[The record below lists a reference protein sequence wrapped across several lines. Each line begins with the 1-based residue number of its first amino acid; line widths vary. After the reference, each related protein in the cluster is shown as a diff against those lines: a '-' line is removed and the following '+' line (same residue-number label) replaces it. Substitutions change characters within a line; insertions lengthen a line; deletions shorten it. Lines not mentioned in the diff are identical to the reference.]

1 MPAMASQHL
10 ASIPHNSDTDTV
22 SVSSELDSSNR
33 QTLPPAN
40 HHSYHHA
47 ASDELDDDL
56 DSLVDDQFHH
66 RFPDYHEQH
75 HHHASSS
82 RSRSHT
88 QTLHD
93 ARYSTNGSVYSVSA
107 SRPPSYRRSRFKST
121 ESNASAATSLYSS
134 RSSHPPRTTS
144 LSQSSSSVPPLFA
157 NTPRA
162 SATPIKRKPLS
173 VTASSLATAFQR
185 SSVASS
191 TAASTAAS
199 TSFAAPVVPPLPH
212 APLHTTA
219 TATTTTPVAATAD
232 DHHRDDRGHNFVNP
246 HESSR
251 DSSRP
256 RTAAESYIVDL
267 PEPNTRFARPPS
279 VDSPTLYHF
288 AHATPVDQLPAF
300 QSLED
305 PLPHAGPQSSTSDS
319 RKSIPRDDS
328 LPSQSVAASDA
339 ASADDD
345 LSDVLSIYEDVASQ
359 STPDASSPAT
369 HANPLTRHDSY
380 DGADQ
385 KRHDSVTTD
394 SSTLMFAPKPTPPH
408 LRLETVDTSPSH
420 DPDHDASHPDSPTP
434 APKLDKPLPKSPG
447 GQISPFSTLFS
458 WGNGT
463 NNQHGADF
471 SPIPSPETP
480 TRRGGLLD
488 DPSRPPPP
496 SSLPRDLKT
505 NAAVANPLGYCE
517 TQLSTPPPLAASSY
531 IHLEEMEDELKAISS
546 ELAASIRREIDLEDL
561 VDRLQEQANNAQ
573 TGGKRTSDYFSD
585 SGYSSAKLSDY
596 EQSREEIE
604 KIQRRS
610 EQEKASIRLELT
622 NKLQDE
628 RQKIKSLD
636 QQVKE
641 LAERASR
648 IDLAEMN
655 NMDVNGRL
663 QELENTCEDLRRK
676 LSEERSSK
684 TNFED
689 LLTAL
694 KGELSS
700 ACSERDNLRDEIV
713 PQLRARV
720 EGLEAEAASYA
731 SLTYEST
738 KMQHQ
743 LQSLQKENSSLRDS
757 AAGIEDIASRGGL
770 ARSDSFFRNQ
780 RPPVSRTDSN
790 ANSKNAPAESREA
803 LAERLKDVEAQRDA
817 LHSALKNLLER
828 QEFQNRENQKKIKIL
843 EIERKRLLSDSPQK
857 AGFEKD
863 ISNLRTEVNVLRRR
877 AEEAMEQ
884 KWQVEKGLGG
894 LKMDL
899 DRAEEEVTALR
910 SMLKEK
916 DILTAGNPTSPGGP
930 VVTSEELEKAYKAL
944 QAQYNESL
952 ERIKK
957 LENGLPGDEKTKQ
970 ALQRLESSLNA
981 ALSERDLARGDAS
994 GLQSQYDKLA
1004 SSSAQNMDSERALAD
1019 ELGESVV
1026 RVEQLASQVR
1036 SQLATNS
1043 ELRQRLNDAVARSES
1058 DRKTNSDRI
1067 ASLQQRLHGLEEE
1080 LVTAQT
1086 LSDERVAQHE
1096 EEVTKLKDAHN
1107 EQLRRVHEGGS
1118 VGIVGP
1124 RKGSLLN
1131 PANSMFNRAASAL
1144 PPKNLE
1150 EEVEIQK
1157 LRARVAELEKALA
1170 DADNEMQEVV
1180 NKMSTAQIE
1189 VMNLQEEREAAV
1201 RETRRLQGMLKQE
1214 QTSPFAGRLRALAVG
1229 A

>member
-1 MPAMASQHL
+1 MAAMASPYKV
-10 ASIPHNSDTDTV
+10 SIPHNSDTDTV
-22 SVSSELDSSNR
+22 SVSSDLDTTHHQ
-33 QTLPPAN
+33 QTLSSPLSSAT
-40 HHSYHHA
+40 A
-47 ASDELDDDL
+47 ASILLDEEL
-56 DSLVDDQFHH
+56 DSLVDDRFHH
-66 RFPDYHEQH
+66 HCPDSDYPDNH
-75 HHHASSS
+75 
-82 RSRSHT
+82 RSQPSHS
-88 QTLHD
+88 QSHHD
-93 ARYSTNGSVYSVSA
+93 ARYSITGSSA
-107 SRPPSYRRSRFKST
+107 SGTPSYRRSRFKSI
-121 ESNASAATSLYSS
+121 ESTASAATSLYSS
-134 RSSHPPRTTS
+134 HSSHPPRTSS
-144 LSQSSSSVPPLFA
+144 LSHPSSSVPPLFA
-157 NTPRA
+157 STARA
-162 SATPIKRKPLS
+162 SASPIRRKPLS
-173 VTASSLATAFQR
+173 ATASSIATAFQR
-185 SSVASS
+185 SSTASS
-191 TAASTAAS
+191 TAPSSVVT
-199 TSFAAPVVPPLPH
+199 PVVPPLPH
-212 APLHTTA
+212 GAVNAVATNTSPVTAHSVQSRNSSQQTTRPP
-219 TATTTTPVAATAD
+219 TTL
-232 DHHRDDRGHNFVNP
+232 
-246 HESSR
+246 S
-251 DSSRP
+251 
-256 RTAAESYIVDL
+256 SYIVGL

-288 AHATPVDQLPAF
+288 PPATSIGQLPTF

-305 PLPHAGPQSSTSDS
+305 TSQHQDSQPSTLESSRSST
-319 RKSIPRDDS
+319 PQAEA
-328 LPSQSVAASDA
+328 QSVATC
-339 ASADDD
+339 ADDD
-345 LSDVLSIYEDVASQ
+345 LSDVLSIYGSPASE

-369 HANPLTRHDSY
+369 HANPPLRSHDSY
-380 DGADQ
+380 DGVDR
-385 KRHDSVTTD
+385 KRSDSTTTD

-408 LRLETVDTSPSH
+408 LRLETVDKSSPVESDH
-420 DPDHDASHPDSPTP
+420 NTNHDASHSESPALP
-434 APKLDKPLPKSPG
+434 LKLDKPLPKSPG
-447 GQISPFSTLFS
+447 GQTSPFSALFS
-458 WGNGT
+458 WGNST
-463 NNQHGADF
+463 NNAAGADY

-488 DPSRPPPP
+488 DSTRPPP
-496 SSLPRDLKT
+496 SITLSRDPKS

-517 TQLSTPPPLAASSY
+517 TQLSTPPPLVASSY
-531 IHLEEMEDELKAISS
+531 IQLEEMEDELKAISS

-561 VDRLQEQANNAQ
+561 VDRLQDQANNAQ
-573 TGGKRTSDYFSD
+573 AGGKRTSDYFSD
-585 SGYSSAKLSDY
+585 SGYSSAKLSDFD
-596 EQSREEIE
+596 QSRDEIE

-628 RQKIKSLD
+628 RQKIKLLD
-636 QQVKE
+636 HQVKE
-641 LAERASR
+641 LAERASH
-648 IDLAEMN
+648 IDLAEIN
-655 NMDVNGRL
+655 NMDANGRL
-663 QELENTCEDLRRK
+663 KDLESTCEDLRRK
-676 LSEERSSK
+676 LVEERFSK

-700 ACSERDNLRDEIV
+700 ACSERDNLRDEVV
-713 PQLRARV
+713 PQLRSRV

-757 AAGIEDIASRGGL
+757 AAGVEEIASRGGL
-770 ARSDSFFRNQ
+770 ARSDSLFRNQ
-780 RPPVSRTDSN
+780 KQPISRSDSV
-790 ANSKNAPAESREA
+790 ANKHAPAESREA

-843 EIERKRLLSDSPQK
+843 ETERQRLLSESPQK

-863 ISNLRTEVNVLRRR
+863 IFNLRTEVNVLRRR

-899 DRAEEEVTALR
+899 DRAEEEVTSLR

-916 DILTAGNPTSPGGP
+916 DILTARTPGSSADAS
-930 VVTSEELEKAYKAL
+930 VTSEELENAYKAL

-957 LENGLPGDEKTKQ
+957 LENGLPRDEKTMQ

-981 ALSERDLARGDAS
+981 ALSERDIARGDAS
-994 GLQSQYDKLA
+994 GLRSQYDQLA
-1004 SSSAQNMDSERALAD
+1004 SFSAKNMDSERALSD
-1019 ELGESVV
+1019 ELSESVA

-1036 SQLATNS
+1036 SQIATNS
-1043 ELRQRLNDAVARSES
+1043 ELRQRLNDAVTRSEA

-1067 ASLQQRLHGLEEE
+1067 AGLQERLHNLEEQ
-1080 LVTAQT
+1080 LVTAQAS
-1086 LSDERVAQHE
+1086 SDERVAHHE
-1096 EEVTKLKDAHN
+1096 EEVMKLKDAHN
-1107 EQLRRVHEGGS
+1107 EQLRRLQEGGG

-1131 PANSMFNRAASAL
+1131 PGNSLFNRAASAL

-1150 EEVEIQK
+1150 EEVEIKK

-1170 DADNEMQEVV
+1170 EADTEMQEVI

-1201 RETRRLQGMLKQE
+1201 RETRRLEGMLKQE
-1214 QTSPFAGRLRALAVG
+1214 QSSPFAGRLKSLAVG
-1229 A
+1229 V

>member
-1 MPAMASQHL
+1 M
-10 ASIPHNSDTDTV
+10 
-22 SVSSELDSSNR
+22 
-33 QTLPPAN
+33 
-40 HHSYHHA
+40 
-47 ASDELDDDL
+47 
-56 DSLVDDQFHH
+56 
-66 RFPDYHEQH
+66 
-75 HHHASSS
+75 
-82 RSRSHT
+82 
-88 QTLHD
+88 
-93 ARYSTNGSVYSVSA
+93 
-107 SRPPSYRRSRFKST
+107 
-121 ESNASAATSLYSS
+121 
-134 RSSHPPRTTS
+134 
-144 LSQSSSSVPPLFA
+144 
-157 NTPRA
+157 
-162 SATPIKRKPLS
+162 
-173 VTASSLATAFQR
+173 
-185 SSVASS
+185 
-191 TAASTAAS
+191 
-199 TSFAAPVVPPLPH
+199 
-212 APLHTTA
+212 
-219 TATTTTPVAATAD
+219 
-232 DHHRDDRGHNFVNP
+232 
-246 HESSR
+246 
-251 DSSRP
+251 
-256 RTAAESYIVDL
+256 
-267 PEPNTRFARPPS
+267 
-279 VDSPTLYHF
+279 
-288 AHATPVDQLPAF
+288 
-300 QSLED
+300 ED
-305 PLPHAGPQSSTSDS
+305 PNQHADRQSSTSES
-319 RKSIPRDDS
+319 RSSIPQDDP
-328 LPSQSVAASDA
+328 LPTHFVA

-345 LSDVLSIYEDVASQ
+345 FSDVLSIYEDVASE

-380 DGADQ
+380 EGGVQ
-385 KRHDSVTTD
+385 KRHDSTTTD

-408 LRLETVDTSPSH
+408 LRLQTVDTSPPH
-420 DPDHDASHPDSPTP
+420 DHDHDQDLDLDASHPDSPTP

-447 GQISPFSTLFS
+447 GQTSPFSTLFS

-463 NNQHGADF
+463 NNKAGADF

-488 DPSRPPPP
+488 DPSHPPP
-496 SSLPRDLKT
+496 SNLLPRDPKT
-505 NAAVANPLGYCE
+505 NAVVVNPLGYCE

-561 VDRLQEQANNAQ
+561 VDRLQDQANNAQ
-573 TGGKRTSDYFSD
+573 AGGKRTSDYFSD

-596 EQSREEIE
+596 DQSREEIE

-648 IDLAEMN
+648 IDLAEIN
-655 NMDVNGRL
+655 NMDANGRL
-663 QELENTCEDLRRK
+663 KELENTCEDLRRK
-676 LSEERSSK
+676 LAEERTS
-684 TNFED
+684 TANFED
-689 LLTAL
+689 LLSAL

-700 ACSERDNLRDEIV
+700 ACSERDNLRDEVV

-780 RPPVSRTDSN
+780 RQPVSRNDS
-790 ANSKNAPAESREA
+790 AAASKNAPAESREA

-828 QEFQNRENQKKIKIL
+828 QEHQNRENSKKIKIL
-843 EIERKRLLSDSPQK
+843 EIERKRILADSPQK

-877 AEEAMEQ
+877 AEDAMEQ

-899 DRAEEEVTALR
+899 DRAEEEVIALR
-910 SMLKEK
+910 SLLKEK
-916 DILTAGNPTSPGGP
+916 DILTAGNSGSPGGP
-930 VVTSEELEKAYKAL
+930 SVTSAELETAYKAL
-944 QAQYNESL
+944 QTQYNESL

-957 LENGLPGDEKTKQ
+957 LEHGLPGDEKTKQ

-981 ALSERDLARGDAS
+981 ALSERDIARGDAS

-1004 SSSAQNMDSERALAD
+1004 STSTQNMDSERALAD

-1043 ELRQRLNDAVARSES
+1043 ELRQRLTDAVTRSDL

-1067 ASLQQRLHGLEEE
+1067 AGLQERLHGLEEQ

-1086 LSDERVAQHE
+1086 SSDERVAQHE
-1096 EEVTKLKDAHN
+1096 EEVSKLKDAHN
-1107 EQLRRVHEGGS
+1107 EQLRRLHEGGS

-1131 PANSMFNRAASAL
+1131 PANSMFNRAANAL

-1157 LRARVAELEKALA
+1157 LRARVTELEKALA

>member
-1 MPAMASQHL
+1 M
-10 ASIPHNSDTDTV
+10 NVKRD
-22 SVSSELDSSNR
+22 R
-33 QTLPPAN
+33 
-40 HHSYHHA
+40 
-47 ASDELDDDL
+47 
-56 DSLVDDQFHH
+56 
-66 RFPDYHEQH
+66 
-75 HHHASSS
+75 
-82 RSRSHT
+82 
-88 QTLHD
+88 LHD
-93 ARYSTNGSVYSVSA
+93 EGGNGEGKGA
-107 SRPPSYRRSRFKST
+107 SG
-121 ESNASAATSLYSS
+121 
-134 RSSHPPRTTS
+134 SHEVTT
-144 LSQSSSSVPPLFA
+144 V
-157 NTPRA
+157 
-162 SATPIKRKPLS
+162 K
-173 VTASSLATAFQR
+173 
-185 SSVASS
+185 
-191 TAASTAAS
+191 
-199 TSFAAPVVPPLPH
+199 
-212 APLHTTA
+212 
-219 TATTTTPVAATAD
+219 
-232 DHHRDDRGHNFVNP
+232 
-246 HESSR
+246 
-251 DSSRP
+251 
-256 RTAAESYIVDL
+256 
-267 PEPNTRFARPPS
+267 PEPEPEPDTRFARSPS

-288 AHATPVDQLPAF
+288 APATPLDHLPAF

-305 PLPHAGPQSSTSDS
+305 PSLYADPQPSAPRS
-319 RKSIPRDDS
+319 RSSIPLPQDDP
-328 LPSQSVAASDA
+328 LPAHPVA

-345 LSDVLSIYEDVASQ
+345 LSDVLSIYEDVASE

-380 DGADQ
+380 DGADP

-408 LRLETVDTSPSH
+408 LRLETVDTEPAH
-420 DPDHDASHPDSPTP
+420 DDPDLDASHPDSPTP
-434 APKLDKPLPKSPG
+434 APKLNKPLPKSPG
-447 GQISPFSTLFS
+447 GQISPFSTFFG

-463 NNQHGADF
+463 NNPNGADF

-488 DPSRPPPP
+488 DPARPPPP
-496 SSLPRDLKT
+496 NSLPRDPKT

-561 VDRLQEQANNAQ
+561 VDRLQDQANNAQ
-573 TGGKRTSDYFSD
+573 AGGKRTSDYFSD

-596 EQSREEIE
+596 DQSREEIE

-655 NMDVNGRL
+655 NMDANGRL
-663 QELENTCEDLRRK
+663 KDLENTCESLKRK
-676 LSEERSSK
+676 LAEERSSK

-700 ACSERDNLRDEIV
+700 ACSERDNLRDEVV

-780 RPPVSRTDSN
+780 RPAVSRNDSS

-877 AEEAMEQ
+877 AEDAMEQ

-899 DRAEEEVTALR
+899 DRAEEERHLGG
-910 SMLKEK
+910 
-916 DILTAGNPTSPGGP
+916 AG
-930 VVTSEELEKAYKAL
+930 K
-944 QAQYNESL
+944 
-952 ERIKK
+952 
-957 LENGLPGDEKTKQ
+957 
-970 ALQRLESSLNA
+970 
-981 ALSERDLARGDAS
+981 
-994 GLQSQYDKLA
+994 GLQG
-1004 SSSAQNMDSERALAD
+1004 SADSVQRVSRAHQEARERP
-1019 ELGESVV
+1019 S
-1026 RVEQLASQVR
+1026 
-1036 SQLATNS
+1036 
-1043 ELRQRLNDAVARSES
+1043 
-1058 DRKTNSDRI
+1058 
-1067 ASLQQRLHGLEEE
+1067 
-1080 LVTAQT
+1080 
-1086 LSDERVAQHE
+1086 
-1096 EEVTKLKDAHN
+1096 
-1107 EQLRRVHEGGS
+1107 RR
-1118 VGIVGP
+1118 
-1124 RKGSLLN
+1124 
-1131 PANSMFNRAASAL
+1131 
-1144 PPKNLE
+1144 
-1150 EEVEIQK
+1150 
-1157 LRARVAELEKALA
+1157 
-1170 DADNEMQEVV
+1170 
-1180 NKMSTAQIE
+1180 
-1189 VMNLQEEREAAV
+1189 
-1201 RETRRLQGMLKQE
+1201 
-1214 QTSPFAGRLRALAVG
+1214 
-1229 A
+1229 

>member
-1 MPAMASQHL
+1 MAAMASPYKV
-10 ASIPHNSDTDTV
+10 SIPHNSDTDTV
-22 SVSSELDSSNR
+22 SVSSDLDTTHHQ
-33 QTLPPAN
+33 QTLSSPLSSATT
-40 HHSYHHA
+40 
-47 ASDELDDDL
+47 ASILLDDEL
-56 DSLVDDQFHH
+56 DSLVDDRFHH
-66 RFPDYHEQH
+66 HFPDSDYPDNH
-75 HHHASSS
+75 HNQPSQSQS
-82 RSRSHT
+82 QSQSH
-88 QTLHD
+88 HD
-93 ARYSTNGSVYSVSA
+93 ARYPTTGSSA
-107 SRPPSYRRSRFKST
+107 SRSPSYRRSRFKSI

-134 RSSHPPRTTS
+134 HSSHPPRTSS
-144 LSQSSSSVPPLFA
+144 LSHSSSSVAPLFA
-157 NTPRA
+157 STARA
-162 SATPIKRKPLS
+162 SASPIKRKPLS
-173 VTASSLATAFQR
+173 ATASSIATAFQR
-185 SSVASS
+185 SSTASS
-191 TAASTAAS
+191 TAASSVVT
-199 TSFAAPVVPPLPH
+199 PVVPPLPH
-212 APLHTTA
+212 GAANAVA
-219 TATTTTPVAATAD
+219 TNTPVTA
-232 DHHRDDRGHNFVNP
+232 HSVPSRN
-246 HESSR
+246 SSQQTT
-251 DSSRP
+251 RP
-256 RTAAESYIVDL
+256 LTTVSSYIVGL

-288 AHATPVDQLPAF
+288 PPTTSIGQLPLF

-305 PLPHAGPQSSTSDS
+305 TSQHRVSQPATLSSRSST
-319 RKSIPRDDS
+319 PQAEA
-328 LPSQSVAASDA
+328 QSVATC
-339 ASADDD
+339 ADDD
-345 LSDVLSIYEDVASQ
+345 LSDVLSIYGSPASD
-359 STPDASSPAT
+359 STPDAASPAT
-369 HANPLTRHDSY
+369 HANPLRRHDSY
-380 DGADQ
+380 DSVDR
-385 KRHDSVTTD
+385 KRSDSASTD
-394 SSTLMFAPKPTPPH
+394 SPTLMFAPKPTPPH
-408 LRLETVDTSPSH
+408 LRLETVDKSSPAESDH
-420 DPDHDASHPDSPTP
+420 NTNHDASHSESPALP
-434 APKLDKPLPKSPG
+434 PKLDKPLPKSPG
-447 GQISPFSTLFS
+447 GQTSPFSALFS
-458 WGNGT
+458 WGNST
-463 NNQHGADF
+463 NNAAAVDY

-480 TRRGGLLD
+480 TRRAGLLD
-488 DPSRPPPP
+488 DSTRPPP
-496 SSLPRDLKT
+496 SITLSRDPKS

-517 TQLSTPPPLAASSY
+517 TQLSTPPPLVASSY

-573 TGGKRTSDYFSD
+573 AGGKRTSDYFSD
-585 SGYSSAKLSDY
+585 SGYSSAKLSDFD
-596 EQSREEIE
+596 QSRDEIE

-636 QQVKE
+636 HQVKE

-648 IDLAEMN
+648 IDLAEIN
-655 NMDVNGRL
+655 NMDANGRL
-663 QELENTCEDLRRK
+663 KELESTCEDLRRK
-676 LSEERSSK
+676 LVEERFSK
-684 TNFED
+684 SNLED

-700 ACSERDNLRDEIV
+700 ACSERDNLRDEVV
-713 PQLRARV
+713 PQLRSRV

-757 AAGIEDIASRGGL
+757 AAGVEEITSRGGL
-770 ARSDSFFRNQ
+770 ARSESLFRSQKQPISRSDS
-780 RPPVSRTDSN
+780 V
-790 ANSKNAPAESREA
+790 ANKHAPAESREA

-843 EIERKRLLSDSPQK
+843 ESERQRLLSESPQK

-863 ISNLRTEVNVLRRR
+863 IFNLRTEVNVLRRR

-899 DRAEEEVTALR
+899 DRAEEEVTSLR

-916 DILTAGNPTSPGGP
+916 DILTARTPSSSADAS
-930 VVTSEELEKAYKAL
+930 VTSEELENAYKAL

-957 LENGLPGDEKTKQ
+957 LENGLPGDEKTMQ

-981 ALSERDLARGDAS
+981 ALSERDIARGDAN
-994 GLQSQYDKLA
+994 GLRSQYDQLA
-1004 SSSAQNMDSERALAD
+1004 SFSAKNIDSERALSD
-1019 ELGESVV
+1019 ELSESVA

-1036 SQLATNS
+1036 SQIATNS
-1043 ELRQRLNDAVARSES
+1043 ELRQRLNDAVTRSEA

-1067 ASLQQRLHGLEEE
+1067 AGLQERLHILEEQ
-1080 LVTAQT
+1080 LVTAQAS
-1086 LSDERVAQHE
+1086 SDERVAHHE
-1096 EEVTKLKDAHN
+1096 EEVIKLKDAHN
-1107 EQLRRVHEGGS
+1107 EQLRRLQEGGG

-1131 PANSMFNRAASAL
+1131 PANSLFNRAASAL

-1170 DADNEMQEVV
+1170 EADTEMQEVI
-1180 NKMSTAQIE
+1180 NKMSLAQIE

-1201 RETRRLQGMLKQE
+1201 RETRRLEGMLKQE
-1214 QTSPFAGRLRALAVG
+1214 QSSPFAGRLKSLAVG

>member
-1 MPAMASQHL
+1 ML
-10 ASIPHNSDTDTV
+10 TGIV
-22 SVSSELDSSNR
+22 
-33 QTLPPAN
+33 
-40 HHSYHHA
+40 
-47 ASDELDDDL
+47 
-56 DSLVDDQFHH
+56 
-66 RFPDYHEQH
+66 
-75 HHHASSS
+75 
-82 RSRSHT
+82 
-88 QTLHD
+88 
-93 ARYSTNGSVYSVSA
+93 
-107 SRPPSYRRSRFKST
+107 PSYRRS
-121 ESNASAATSLYSS
+121 
-134 RSSHPPRTTS
+134 
-144 LSQSSSSVPPLFA
+144 
-157 NTPRA
+157 
-162 SATPIKRKPLS
+162 
-173 VTASSLATAFQR
+173 
-185 SSVASS
+185 
-191 TAASTAAS
+191 
-199 TSFAAPVVPPLPH
+199 
-212 APLHTTA
+212 
-219 TATTTTPVAATAD
+219 
-232 DHHRDDRGHNFVNP
+232 
-246 HESSR
+246 
-251 DSSRP
+251 
-256 RTAAESYIVDL
+256 
-267 PEPNTRFARPPS
+267 
-279 VDSPTLYHF
+279 
-288 AHATPVDQLPAF
+288 
-300 QSLED
+300 LED
-305 PLPHAGPQSSTSDS
+305 HSQNAGRQSSTSES
-319 RKSIPRDDS
+319 RSIPQEEALS
-328 LPSQSVAASDA
+328 THSVAAST
-339 ASADDD
+339 DDD
-345 LSDVLSIYEDVASQ
+345 FSDVLSIYEGVASE

-369 HANPLTRHDSY
+369 HTNPLTRHDSY
-380 DGADQ
+380 NDLDR
-385 KRHDSVTTD
+385 KRSDSAATD

-408 LRLETVDTSPSH
+408 LRLETVDRSPPA
-420 DPDHDASHPDSPTP
+420 DPDHNPDHEASHPDSPSP
-434 APKLDKPLPKSPG
+434 APKLNKPLPKSPG
-447 GQISPFSTLFS
+447 GQISPFSGLFN
-458 WGNGT
+458 WGNGI
-463 NNQHGADF
+463 NNAAGADY

-480 TRRGGLLD
+480 TRRGLLD
-488 DPSRPPPP
+488 DPARQPPP
-496 SSLPRDLKT
+496 SSLPRDPKT

-531 IHLEEMEDELKAISS
+531 THLEEMEDELKAISS

-561 VDRLQEQANNAQ
+561 VDRLQDQANNAQ
-573 TGGKRTSDYFSD
+573 VAGKRTSDYFSD

-596 EQSREEIE
+596 DQSREEIE

-610 EQEKASIRLELT
+610 EQEKASVRLELT

-648 IDLAEMN
+648 IDLAEIN
-655 NMDVNGRL
+655 NMDASGRMK
-663 QELENTCEDLRRK
+663 ELENTCEDLRRK
-676 LSEERSSK
+676 LGEERSSR

-757 AAGIEDIASRGGL
+757 AAGLEDIASRGGL

-780 RPPVSRTDSN
+780 RQPVSRSDSV
-790 ANSKNAPAESREA
+790 ANKNAPAESREA

-817 LHSALKNLLER
+817 LHNALKNLLER

-843 EIERKRLLSDSPQK
+843 ESERQRLLSESPQK

-899 DRAEEEVTALR
+899 DRAEEEVTSLR
-910 SMLKEK
+910 SMLKEQ
-916 DILTAGNPTSPGGP
+916 DILTARTTSSSAGA
-930 VVTSEELEKAYKAL
+930 VVTSEELENAYKAL
-944 QAQYNESL
+944 QTQYNESL

-957 LENGLPGDEKTKQ
+957 LENGLAGDEKTKQ

-981 ALSERDLARGDAS
+981 ALSERDIARGDAS
-994 GLQSQYDKLA
+994 GLQSQYEQLA
-1004 SSSAQNMDSERALAD
+1004 TSSAQNIDSERALAD
-1019 ELGESVV
+1019 ELVESVI

-1036 SQLATNS
+1036 TQLATNF
-1043 ELRQRLNDAVARSES
+1043 ELRQRLSDAVTRSEE
-1058 DRKTNSDRI
+1058 DRKVNSDRI
-1067 ASLQQRLHGLEEE
+1067 AGLQERLHALEDQ

-1086 LSDERVAQHE
+1086 SSDERVAHHE
-1096 EEVTKLKDAHN
+1096 EEVNKLRDAHN
-1107 EQLRRVHEGGS
+1107 EQLRRLHEGGS

-1131 PANSMFNRAASAL
+1131 PANSMFNRAANAL

-1157 LRARVAELEKALA
+1157 LRARVTELEKALA
-1170 DADNEMQEVV
+1170 DADTEMQEVI

-1189 VMNLQEEREAAV
+1189 VMNLQEERETAV
-1201 RETRRLQGMLKQE
+1201 RETRRLQGMLQQE

>member
-1 MPAMASQHL
+1 MATMASQYRP
-10 ASIPHNSDTDTV
+10 SIPHHSDPDTI
-22 SVSSELDSSNR
+22 SVSSELDTTHPTHHHQHTSS
-33 QTLPPAN
+33 TPSPAVTAVT
-40 HHSYHHA
+40 A
-47 ASDELDDDL
+47 AAPAAPAAAPAAPASVTASASTSSIELDDELDSFLDD
-56 DSLVDDQFHH
+56 HH
-66 RFPDYHEQH
+66 RFPDYHDH
-75 HHHASSS
+75 PHHA
-82 RSRSHT
+82 
-88 QTLHD
+88 
-93 ARYSTNGSVYSVSA
+93 ARYSVTDSPVVSGT
-107 SRPPSYRRSRFKST
+107 PSQPRRSRFDT
-121 ESNASAATSLYSS
+121 LESNASTTTSIYSS
-134 RSSHPPRTTS
+134 RSSHPPRTSS
-144 LSQSSSSVPPLFA
+144 LSHSSPSVPPLFA
-157 NTPRA
+157 STARTSA
-162 SATPIKRKPLS
+162 SPIKRKPLS
-173 VTASSLATAFQR
+173 ASASSLATAFQR
-185 SSVASS
+185 SSTASS
-191 TAASTAAS
+191 TVAGSVVNT
-199 TSFAAPVVPPLPH
+199 PDVPPLPH
-212 APLHTTA
+212 AASGATTA
-219 TATTTTPVAATAD
+219 AVTPAPVTAHSLQSLDVSQEATRPPTA
-232 DHHRDDRGHNFVNP
+232 V
-246 HESSR
+246 SSH
-251 DSSRP
+251 S
-256 RTAAESYIVDL
+256 AGL
-267 PEPNTRFARPPS
+267 PEPDTRFARPPS
-279 VDSPTLYHF
+279 VDSPTLYNF
-288 AHATPVDQLPAF
+288 PPTTSIERLPAAF
-300 QSLED
+300 
-305 PLPHAGPQSSTSDS
+305 HA
-319 RKSIPRDDS
+319 I
-328 LPSQSVAASDA
+328 SQSQDALSTRSIQEIEQDAS
-339 ASADDD
+339 SAHSVQEVEQDDF
-345 LSDVLSIYEDVASQ
+345 SDVLSIYQGATSAP
-359 STPDASSPAT
+359 TPDASTPAT

-380 DGADQ
+380 
-385 KRHDSVTTD
+385 HSVVGKSSVSTRTD

-408 LRLETVDTSPSH
+408 LNLDTADKSPPDVSDH
-420 DPDHDASHPDSPTP
+420 SPDHTRSHSDSPTS
-434 APKLDKPLPKSPG
+434 APKLNKPLPKSPG
-447 GQISPFSTLFS
+447 GQVSPFSALFS
-458 WGNGT
+458 WGNGS
-463 NNQHGADF
+463 NIQSGADF

-488 DPSRPPPP
+488 DPARPPP
-496 SSLPRDLKT
+496 STSLPRDQKT
-505 NAAVANPLGYCE
+505 NAVVANPLGYCE

-531 IHLEEMEDELKAISS
+531 IQLEEMEDELKAISS

-561 VDRLQEQANNAQ
+561 VDRLQEQTNNAQ
-573 TGGKRTSDYFSD
+573 AAGKRTSDYFSD

-596 EQSREEIE
+596 DQSREEIE

-628 RQKIKSLD
+628 RQKIKTLD

-655 NMDVNGRL
+655 NMDANGRL
-663 QELENTCEDLRRK
+663 KELENTCEQLRRK
-676 LSEERSSK
+676 LVEERSSK
-684 TNFED
+684 TNIED

-700 ACSERDNLRDEIV
+700 ACSERDNLRDEVV

-757 AAGIEDIASRGGL
+757 AAGLEDIASRGGL
-770 ARSDSFFRNQ
+770 SRSDSFFRNQ
-780 RPPVSRTDSN
+780 KPPVSRSDSV
-790 ANSKNAPAESREA
+790 ANKSAPAESREA

-843 EIERKRLLSDSPQK
+843 ETERQRLLSDSPHK

-863 ISNLRTEVNVLRRR
+863 ISILRAEVNVLRRR

-899 DRAEEEVTALR
+899 DRAEEEVASLR

-916 DILTAGNPTSPGGP
+916 DILTARTASSSAGAT
-930 VVTSEELEKAYKAL
+930 VTSEELEDAYKAL
-944 QAQYNESL
+944 QAEYNESL

-981 ALSERDLARGDAS
+981 ALSERDVARGDAS
-994 GLQSQYDKLA
+994 GLQSQYDELA
-1004 SSSAQNMDSERALAD
+1004 SSTAKSMDSERALAD
-1019 ELGESVV
+1019 ELGESAV

-1036 SQLATNS
+1036 AQLATNF
-1043 ELRQRLNDAVARSES
+1043 ELRQRLSDAVARSEA
-1058 DRKTNSDRI
+1058 DRKSNSDRI
-1067 ASLQQRLHGLEEE
+1067 AGLQERLHSLEDQ

-1086 LSDERVAQHE
+1086 SSDERVAHHE
-1096 EEVTKLKDAHN
+1096 EEVSKLKDAHN
-1107 EQLRRVHEGGS
+1107 EQLRRLQEGGG
-1118 VGIVGP
+1118 VGITGP
-1124 RKGSLLN
+1124 RKGSLLSPVN
-1131 PANSMFNRAASAL
+1131 TMFNRAANAL

-1150 EEVEIQK
+1150 EAVEIQK

-1170 DADNEMQEVV
+1170 DADTEMQEVI

-1214 QTSPFAGRLRALAVG
+1214 QVSPFADRLRALGVSA
-1229 A
+1229 

>member
-1 MPAMASQHL
+1 MAAMASQHP

-22 SVSSELDSSNR
+22 SVSSELDTTYRQHTLSS
-33 QTLPPAN
+33 LPPPRAPAAAAA
-40 HHSYHHA
+40 A
-47 ASDELDDDL
+47 ASIQLDDEL

-66 RFPDYHEQH
+66 RFPDYHD
-75 HHHASSS
+75 HASHS
-82 RSRSHT
+82 
-88 QTLHD
+88 QTHHD
-93 ARYSTNGSVYSVSA
+93 ARYSTNA
-107 SRPPSYRRSRFKST
+107 SSLSGTPDNRRSRFKSI

-134 RSSHPPRTTS
+134 RSSHPPRTSS

-157 NTPRA
+157 STARA
-162 SATPIKRKPLS
+162 SASPIKRKPLS
-173 VTASSLATAFQR
+173 TTASSLATAFQR
-185 SSVASS
+185 SSTASS
-191 TAASTAAS
+191 TAASSVAT
-199 TSFAAPVVPPLPH
+199 PVVPPLPH
-212 APLHTTA
+212 GAANATA
-219 TATTTTPVAATAD
+219 TATTTPVTA
-232 DHHRDDRGHNFVNP
+232 HSL
-246 HESSR
+246 ESH
-251 DSSRP
+251 DSSQETTRP
-256 RTAAESYIVDL
+256 PTAVSSNLIDL
-267 PEPNTRFARPPS
+267 PEPDTRFARPHS

-288 AHATPVDQLPAF
+288 PPATSIERLPAF
-300 QSLED
+300 QPLED
-305 PLPHAGPQSSTSDS
+305 HSQHAGRQSSTSES
-319 RKSIPRDDS
+319 RSIPQEEA
-328 LPSQSVAASDA
+328 LPAHSVAAST
-339 ASADDD
+339 DDD
-345 LSDVLSIYEDVASQ
+345 LSDVLSIYEGVASE

-369 HANPLTRHDSY
+369 HTNPLTRHDSY
-380 DGADQ
+380 NNLDR
-385 KRHDSVTTD
+385 KRSDSATTD

-408 LRLETVDTSPSH
+408 LRLETVDRSPSVDSNH
-420 DPDHDASHPDSPTP
+420 NSDHEPSHPDSPSP
-434 APKLDKPLPKSPG
+434 APKLNKPLPKSPG
-447 GQISPFSTLFS
+447 GQISPFSGLFN

-463 NNQHGADF
+463 NNPAGADY

-480 TRRGGLLD
+480 TRRGLLD
-488 DPSRPPPP
+488 DPARQPPT
-496 SSLPRDLKT
+496 SSLPRDPKT

-531 IHLEEMEDELKAISS
+531 THLEEMEDELKAISS

-561 VDRLQEQANNAQ
+561 VDRLQDQANNAQ
-573 TGGKRTSDYFSD
+573 VAGKRTSDYFSD

-596 EQSREEIE
+596 DQSREEIE

-610 EQEKASIRLELT
+610 EQEKASVRLELT

-648 IDLAEMN
+648 IDLAEIN
-655 NMDVNGRL
+655 NMDASGRMK
-663 QELENTCEDLRRK
+663 ELENTCEDLRRK
-676 LSEERSSK
+676 LAEERSSR

-700 ACSERDNLRDEIV
+700 ACSERDNLRDEVV

-757 AAGIEDIASRGGL
+757 AAGLEDIASRGGL

-780 RPPVSRTDSN
+780 RQPVSRSDSV
-790 ANSKNAPAESREA
+790 ANKNAPAESREA

-817 LHSALKNLLER
+817 LHNALKNLLER

-843 EIERKRLLSDSPQK
+843 ESERQRLLSESPQK

-899 DRAEEEVTALR
+899 DRAEEEVTSLR
-910 SMLKEK
+910 SMLKEQ
-916 DILTAGNPTSPGGP
+916 DILTARTTSSSAGAI
-930 VVTSEELEKAYKAL
+930 VTSEELENAYKAL
-944 QAQYNESL
+944 QTQYNESL
-952 ERIKK
+952 ERIRK
-957 LENGLPGDEKTKQ
+957 LENGLAGDEKTKQ

-981 ALSERDLARGDAS
+981 ALSERDIARGDAS
-994 GLQSQYDKLA
+994 GLQSQYEQLA

-1019 ELGESVV
+1019 ELVESVV

-1036 SQLATNS
+1036 SQLATNF
-1043 ELRQRLNDAVARSES
+1043 ELRQRLSDAVTRSEA
-1058 DRKTNSDRI
+1058 DRKVNSDRI
-1067 ASLQQRLHGLEEE
+1067 AGLQERLHALEDQ
-1080 LVTAQT
+1080 LVAAQT
-1086 LSDERVAQHE
+1086 SSDERVAHHE
-1096 EEVTKLKDAHN
+1096 EEVNKLRDAHN
-1107 EQLRRVHEGGS
+1107 EQLRRLHEGGS

-1131 PANSMFNRAASAL
+1131 PANSMFNRAANAL

-1157 LRARVAELEKALA
+1157 LRARVTELEKALA
-1170 DADNEMQEVV
+1170 DADTEMQEVI

-1189 VMNLQEEREAAV
+1189 VMNLQEERETAV
-1201 RETRRLQGMLKQE
+1201 RETRRLQGMLQQE

>member
-1 MPAMASQHL
+1 MATMASHRS
-10 ASIPHNSDTDTV
+10 ASIPHHSEADTV
-22 SVSSELDSSNR
+22 SVSSELDTTATTHHHRQPTLSN
-33 QTLPPAN
+33 LPR
-40 HHSYHHA
+40 STSD
-47 ASDELDDDL
+47 ASTHPDDQF
-56 DSLVDDQFHH
+56 DSLVDHH
-66 RFPDYHEQH
+66 YHHHFPDYHDYH
-75 HHHASSS
+75 HDHRHHSSIS
-82 RSRSHT
+82 
-88 QTLHD
+88 QTHRD
-93 ARYSTNGSVYSVSA
+93 ARYSVAGSSA
-107 SRPPSYRRSRFKST
+107 SKTYSNRRSRFNT
-121 ESNASAATSLYSS
+121 IESNASAATSIYSS
-134 RSSHPPRTTS
+134 PSSHPPRTSS

-157 NTPRA
+157 STARV
-162 SATPIKRKPLS
+162 SAGPIKRKPLS
-173 VTASSLATAFQR
+173 ATASSLATAFQR
-185 SSVASS
+185 SSTASS
-191 TAASTAAS
+191 TAASS
-199 TSFAAPVVPPLPH
+199 VVAPDVPPLPH
-212 APLHTTA
+212 GAVHA
-219 TATTTTPVAATAD
+219 AAT
-232 DHHRDDRGHNFVNP
+232 
-246 HESSR
+246 SSAALTSTSSVVAR
-251 DSSRP
+251 SVQSHDGSQATSRP
-256 RTAAESYIVDL
+256 PTAVSSHIASL
-267 PEPNTRFARPPS
+267 PEPDTRFARPPS

-288 AHATPVDQLPAF
+288 PSATSIEPLPATH
-300 QSLED
+300 QHTD
-305 PLPHAGPQSSTSDS
+305 TQSSASETPSSVS
-319 RKSIPRDDS
+319 RHES
-328 LPSQSVAASDA
+328 LPNHPIEAGAD
-339 ASADDD
+339 DDD
-345 LSDVLSIYEDVASQ
+345 LSDVLSIYEGVESEH
-359 STPDASSPAT
+359 TLDASPPAT
-369 HANPLTRHDSY
+369 HANPITRHNSY
-380 DGADQ
+380 TGGDR
-385 KRHDSVTTD
+385 KRSDPTATD

-408 LRLETVDTSPSH
+408 LKLETVDRSSSV
-420 DPDHDASHPDSPTP
+420 DSDHNLELADSHPDSPTP

-447 GQISPFSTLFS
+447 GQVSPFSTLFS
-458 WGNGT
+458 WGSGT
-463 NNQHGADF
+463 NNPAGGDF

-488 DPSRPPPP
+488 DSARPPP
-496 SSLPRDLKT
+496 SSSLQRDQKT

-573 TGGKRTSDYFSD
+573 AGGKRTSDYFSD

-596 EQSREEIE
+596 DQSREEVE

-655 NMDVNGRL
+655 NMDATGRL
-663 QELENTCEDLRRK
+663 KDLENTCEDLRRK
-676 LSEERSSK
+676 LVEERSSK

-700 ACSERDNLRDEIV
+700 ACSERDNLRDEVV

-757 AAGIEDIASRGGL
+757 AAGLEEIASRGGL
-770 ARSDSFFRNQ
+770 SRSDSVFRNQ
-780 RPPVSRTDSN
+780 KPLVSRSDSV
-790 ANSKNAPAESREA
+790 ANKNAPAESREA

-817 LHSALKNLLER
+817 LHNALKNLLER
-828 QEFQNRENQKKIKIL
+828 QEFQNRENQKKIIIL
-843 EIERKRLLSDSPQK
+843 ENERKRLLSDSPQK

-899 DRAEEEVTALR
+899 DRAEEEVTSLR

-916 DILTAGNPTSPGGP
+916 DILTARTASSSAAAS
-930 VVTSEELEKAYKAL
+930 VTSEELENAYKAL
-944 QAQYNESL
+944 QAEYNESL

-981 ALSERDLARGDAS
+981 ALSERDIARGDAS
-994 GLQSQYDKLA
+994 GLQSQYDELA
-1004 SSSAQNMDSERALAD
+1004 SSSASSIDSERALAD
-1019 ELGESVV
+1019 ELGQSVV
-1026 RVEQLASQVR
+1026 RVEQLAAQVR
-1036 SQLATNS
+1036 SQLATNF
-1043 ELRQRLNDAVARSES
+1043 ELRQRLSDAVSRSEA
-1058 DRKTNSDRI
+1058 DRKANSDRI
-1067 ASLQQRLHGLEEE
+1067 AGLQERLHGLEEQ
-1080 LVTAQT
+1080 LVAAQT
-1086 LSDERVAQHE
+1086 SSDERVAHHE
-1096 EEVTKLKDAHN
+1096 EEVSKLKEAHN
-1107 EQLRRVHEGGS
+1107 EQLRRLHEGGG

-1131 PANSMFNRAASAL
+1131 PANSMFNRAANAL

-1150 EEVEIQK
+1150 EEVEIKK

-1170 DADNEMQEVV
+1170 DADNEMQEVI

-1214 QTSPFAGRLRALAVG
+1214 QASPFADRLRSLAVG